1 MVCRMNMGG
10 LLGIFFWFLF
20 LKLSTADSEFSDLE
34 FKALVKQNV
43 QLSTKLQTLQND
55 VKRRDDLLT
64 ELLERLIRQE
74 KRMDELE
81 NVVKFKDNFCKQ
93 CESRLK
99 DVETKSSAV
108 SNEAIIRT
116 NTNSSNRTPVIKD
129 DKKIS
134 RKERLLASIIPRNA
148 PSFDG
153 IVAFYAQMS
162 VIENSP
168 SAHHTLIFDKVRT
181 NVGNGYNGVTGIFTS
196 PKEGIYV
203 LNWVIRMYSAEHSTE
218 LMLNNDQ
225 LGATFLRAKQGDDGS
240 VSGLAVAHLAKG
252 DVVFVRVNS
261 LYAGDGNVHAD
272 RNGWPSF
279 SGWLLH

>member
-20 LKLSTADSEFSDLE
+20 LKLSTADSEFSDVE

-93 CESRLK
+93 CESKLK

-116 NTNSSNRTPVIKD
+116 NTNSSNRSPVIKD
-129 DKKIS
+129 DKKIT
-134 RKERLLASIIPRNA
+134 RKGE
-148 PSFDG
+148 
-153 IVAFYAQMS
+153 Q
-162 VIENSP
+162 
-168 SAHHTLIFDKVRT
+168 
-181 NVGNGYNGVTGIFTS
+181 
-196 PKEGIYV
+196 
-203 LNWVIRMYSAEHSTE
+203 
-218 LMLNNDQ
+218 
-225 LGATFLRAKQGDDGS
+225 
-240 VSGLAVAHLAKG
+240 
-252 DVVFVRVNS
+252 
-261 LYAGDGNVHAD
+261 
-272 RNGWPSF
+272 
-279 SGWLLH
+279 

>member
-43 QLSTKLQTLQND
+43 QLSTKLQT
-55 VKRRDDLLT
+55 VKRRDDLIT

-99 DVETKSSAV
+99 DFETKSSAV

-116 NTNSSNRTPVIKD
+116 NTNSSNRTPAIKD
-129 DKKIS
+129 DKKIG
-134 RKERLLASIIPRNA
+134 RKGE
-148 PSFDG
+148 
-153 IVAFYAQMS
+153 
-162 VIENSP
+162 
-168 SAHHTLIFDKVRT
+168 
-181 NVGNGYNGVTGIFTS
+181 
-196 PKEGIYV
+196 
-203 LNWVIRMYSAEHSTE
+203 
-218 LMLNNDQ
+218 
-225 LGATFLRAKQGDDGS
+225 
-240 VSGLAVAHLAKG
+240 
-252 DVVFVRVNS
+252 
-261 LYAGDGNVHAD
+261 
-272 RNGWPSF
+272 
-279 SGWLLH
+279 